1 MCGINGQFAYHY
13 AASPVDR
20 QTVERVRDSMAL
32 RGPDGFGYWQS
43 ADARLALAHRRL
55 SIIDLDPRAAQP
67 MATADTTQVI
77 SFNGEIYN
85 YPQIK
90 QELIQLG
97 VDFRTQSDT
106 EVLLLGYRHFGL
118 PGILQR
124 LRGMYAFAL
133 YDQNTKQ
140 LHLARDPYGI
150 KPLYVADDGWRM
162 HFASSVKA
170 LKQVPGVDLTLDS
183 AAQVGFYL
191 WASVPEPFSWYRG
204 IRALPAGH
212 YQTISAAG
220 VAAPKRFYSLA
231 EHYQSAKGAE
241 DHRSLL
247 SDADAQARVSA
258 ALQDS
263 VQAHLTSDVPVG
275 AFLSAGV
282 DSGAL
287 VALMRQQSD
296 GEIRTCT
303 LRFAEFVG
311 TPNDESPIAEEIA
324 KRYQTRHETVTISQ
338 SEFVRHLP
346 ALLAAMDQP
355 SIDGFNSYLVSAVAA
370 RAGLKVAL
378 SGVGGDELFAG
389 YGSFTE
395 VPKLYKLRYLAR
407 LPLISTAFRQAA
419 RGIAFAAGL
428 NPKAPAVFELGRAWL
443 GCYQIKR
450 GLFMPWELRALLPP
464 EVVRDGLARLQA
476 QSFPAA
482 PLSLDAASQVSV
494 LESTRYLRNQL
505 LRDTDWASMAHSL
518 EVRTPMVDVA
528 LHRALAPMLTQFQNG
543 AGKRWIAGSPD
554 KALPEHIWKRAKTGF
569 STPVATWLKTD
580 PQFDSWRKYGFLA
593 DKRQHWSRRFAVA
606 IAEQYSEC

>member
-20 QTVERVRDSMAL
+20 VVVERVRDSMRL
-32 RGPDGFGYWQS
+32 RGPDGFGYWQNT
-43 ADARLALAHRRL
+43 DASIALAHRRL
-55 SIIDLDPRAAQP
+55 AIIDLDPRAAQP
-67 MATADTTQVI
+67 METSDTAQVI
-77 SFNGEIYN
+77 AFNGEIYN
-85 YPQIK
+85 YLEIK

-97 VDFRTQSDT
+97 INFRTQSDT
-106 EVLLLGYRHFGL
+106 EVLLLGYRQFGL
-118 PGILQR
+118 SGILQR

-133 YDQNTKQ
+133 YDQQ
-140 LHLARDPYGI
+140 SGELHLARDPYGI

-162 HFASSVKA
+162 HFASSAKA
-170 LKQVPGVDLTLDS
+170 LKQAPGVDLTLDP

-191 WASVPEPFSWYRG
+191 WASVPEPFTWYRG

-212 YQTISAAG
+212 YQTVSAAG
-220 VAAPKRFYSLA
+220 VAEPKRFYAL
-231 EHYQSAKGAE
+231 EDHYQSG
-241 DHRSLL
+241 DSNSVL
-247 SDADAQARVSA
+247 SEAAAQARVA
-258 ALQDS
+258 TALKDS
-263 VQAHLTSDVPVG
+263 VRAHLIADVPVG

-287 VALMRQQSD
+287 VGLMREQSA

-311 TPNDESPIAEEIA
+311 TPNDESPLAEEIA
-324 KRYQTRHETVTISQ
+324 KRYQTRHETITFSQ
-338 SEFVRHLP
+338 AEFALHLP
-346 ALLAAMDQP
+346 KLLDAMDQP

-389 YGSFTE
+389 YGSFND
-395 VPKLYKLRYLAR
+395 VPKLHRLRYLAR

-419 RGIAFAAGL
+419 RGIAAATGM
-428 NPKAPAVFELGRAWL
+428 NPKAPAVFELARDWL

-450 GLFMPWELRALLPP
+450 GLFMPWELKFLLPP
-464 EVVRDGLARLQA
+464 EVVRDGLARLQSHA
-476 QSFPAA
+476 MPAA

-518 EVRTPMVDVA
+518 EVRTPMVDVQ
-528 LHRALAPMLTQFQNG
+528 LHRSLAPMLAQFQGG
-543 AGKRWIAGSPD
+543 AGKRWIAGSPSQP
-554 KALPEHIWKRAKTGF
+554 LPEHIWQRAKTGF
-569 STPVATWLKTD
+569 ATPVAAWLKTD
-580 PQFDSWRKYGFLA
+580 PQFDGWRKYQFLA
-593 DKRQHWSRRFAVA
+593 AKRQHWSRRFAVA
-606 IAEQYSEC
+606 IAEAYSEC